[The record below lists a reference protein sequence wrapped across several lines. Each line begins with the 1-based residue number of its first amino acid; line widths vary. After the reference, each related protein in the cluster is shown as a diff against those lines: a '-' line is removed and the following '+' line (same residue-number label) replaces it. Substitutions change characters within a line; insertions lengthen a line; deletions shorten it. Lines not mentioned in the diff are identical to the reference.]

1 MRYVAFALLRGKIDC
16 HTNAHRG
23 SPNTAAITTRLTTG
37 NILQTSDMVYLKSIV
52 AGLIAVIGTLVVAVI
67 GFIVWGLWM
76 SQRHPNGAG
85 LSAVSYDIRALV
97 IPLVIIV
104 GLIFASG
111 FWWQFRRAKRAER
124 TST

>member
-1 MRYVAFALLRGKIDC
+1 
-16 HTNAHRG
+16 
-23 SPNTAAITTRLTTG
+23 
-37 NILQTSDMVYLKSIV
+37 MVYLKSIV
-52 AGLIAVIGTLVVAVI
+52 AGLIAVIGTLVLAVI

-76 SQRHPNGAG
+76 SQRYPNGAG
-85 LSAVSYDIRALV
+85 ASAVSYDIRALV

>member
-1 MRYVAFALLRGKIDC
+1 
-16 HTNAHRG
+16 
-23 SPNTAAITTRLTTG
+23 
-37 NILQTSDMVYLKSIV
+37 MVYLKSIV
-52 AGLIAVIGTLVVAVI
+52 AGLITVIGTLVLAVI
-67 GFIVWGLWM
+67 GFLIWGFWM

-85 LSAVSYDIRALV
+85 ASTVSYNIRVLV

>member
-1 MRYVAFALLRGKIDC
+1 
-16 HTNAHRG
+16 
-23 SPNTAAITTRLTTG
+23 
-37 NILQTSDMVYLKSIV
+37 MVYLKSIV
-52 AGLIAVIGTLVVAVI
+52 TGLIAVIGTLVLAVI

-76 SQRHPNGAG
+76 SQRYPNGTGA
-85 LSAVSYDIRALV
+85 SAVSYDIRALV

-111 FWWQFRRAKRAER
+111 FWWQFRRAKGAER